1 MIDWKI
7 NKGGKNMIERVY
19 LMIIYTL
26 TLLILLILQM
36 LMPKLIRKNILFG
49 VSIPTNKLEDKDIK
63 LMYKGYKKDNLII
76 GVPALIVVSYLLY
89 ISKSPKLQ
97 TILMFS
103 YIGVLFF
110 IYLKYNYKAKKLK
123 KEKGWDKLG
132 RKIVVVDMKYSRDK
146 SKVGNISPLWFLIP
160 LGITLFNFILAFI
173 VYPSLPSKIPI
184 HWNFQGEITTYR
196 DKSYGVVLLLPFI
209 QLGMVCMFYFIYWMI
224 TNTKQQIDPNNP
236 EESLKRSII
245 FKKAWSIYLLI
256 LLILV
261 TVEFSILSL
270 LTYGIVFE
278 TTRAVDI
285 LNWIILAFSIIGGLV
300 LSMKLGQG
308 GEKIK
313 LKEKNSGEVI
323 YKKDD
328 DEMWKLGNTIYY
340 NPEDSSVFVEK
351 RFGIGWTVNA
361 GRLLGL
367 FLLVLPIIIIVL
379 TFILIK

>member
-1 MIDWKI
+1 MT
-7 NKGGKNMIERVY
+7 ERVY
-19 LMIIYTL
+19 LMIIYTS

-49 VSIPTNKLEDKDIK
+49 VSIPTNKLDDKDIK
-63 LMYKGYKKDNLII
+63 LMYKCYKKDNLII
-76 GVPALIVVSYLLY
+76 GVPALTVISYLLY

-123 KEKGWDKLG
+123 KERGWDKLG

-146 SKVGNISPLWFLIP
+146 SKVGNISHLWFLIP

-184 HWNFQGEITTYR
+184 HWNFQGEITNYR
-196 DKSYGVVLLLPFI
+196 DKSYGVVLLLPLI
-209 QLGMVCMFYFIYWMI
+209 QLGMVCIFYFIYWMI